1 MRRAR
6 FPEPQRPMIFFPN
19 RGVCRRGTSSPGAL
33 AATLIATTLSA
44 CGGGT
49 ATPAGAPAGAAQPAS
64 VAADLVLTNGRVVT
78 VDDARPEAEAVAIVG
93 ERIAAVGSSA
103 DIGRHIGPNTR
114 VIDLGGRLAIPGF
127 IEGHGHFMGLGQS
140 KMVLDLAS
148 PGTWDEV
155 VARVADAARQAR
167 PGEWILGR
175 GWHQEKWEPRP
186 ADAIE
191 GVPTH
196 HALSRVSP
204 DNPVIL
210 THASG
215 HASFVNARALELA
228 GITRATTD
236 PEGGTI
242 VRDARGEATGLL
254 RETAMYLVS
263 RVHARAEAQRT
274 PAEREAIARRQAELA
289 AQTALANG
297 ITSFHDAGSPFS
309 TVDFFRRLADEGSLP
324 VRLYV
329 MVRGDTADL
338 RANLDRQRTI
348 GHGNGFL
355 TVRSIKL
362 SIDGALGSHGA
373 WLLEPYTDMP
383 ETAGLN
389 TAPMEVFRRTAELAM
404 QHGYQM
410 NTHAIG
416 DRGNREVLDV
426 YERLFRAN
434 PDRRDLRW
442 RIEHAQHLH
451 PGDIPR
457 FGQLGVIA
465 AMQGVHATSDGPW
478 VPDRIGHRRAE
489 EGAYVW
495 RSLWESG
502 AVVTNGT
509 DVPVEDIS
517 PIASFYSSVTRHMDT
532 CQRFYPEQ
540 RMTREQAL
548 RSYTLNNAFAAFEEG
563 EKGSI
568 TPGKLADI
576 VVLSRDIMT
585 VPEDRIRGTEVVY
598 TIVGGQVRHGR

>member
-1 MRRAR
+1 M
-6 FPEPQRPMIFFPN
+6 
-19 RGVCRRGTSSPGAL
+19 
-33 AATLIATTLSA
+33 
-44 CGGGT
+44 
-49 ATPAGAPAGAAQPAS
+49 
-64 VAADLVLTNGRVVT
+64 
-78 VDDARPEAEAVAIVG
+78 
-93 ERIAAVGSSA
+93 
-103 DIGRHIGPNTR
+103 
-114 VIDLGGRLAIPGF
+114 PGF
-127 IEGHGHFMGLGQS
+127 IEGHGHFMGLGQALT
-140 KMVLDLAS
+140 VLDLAT
-148 PGTWDEV
+148 PRNWDEI
-155 VARVADAARQAR
+155 VALVADAARRAE
-167 PGEWILGR
+167 PGDWILGR

-186 ADAIE
+186 ANTVD
-191 GVPTH
+191 GVPLH
-196 HALSRVSP
+196 HELSRVSP

-215 HASFVNARALELA
+215 HASFANARALEMA
-228 GITRATTD
+228 GITRTTPD

-242 VRDARGEATGLL
+242 VRDAQSDATGLL

-263 RVHARAEAQRT
+263 RVHARAEAERT

-297 ITSFHDAGSPFS
+297 VTSFHDAGTPFA
-309 TVDFFRRLADEGSLP
+309 TIDFLRRLADEGNLP

-338 RANLDRQRTI
+338 AANLARQRTL
-348 GHGNGFL
+348 GHGNGYL
-355 TVRSIKL
+355 TVRSIKV

-389 TAPMEVFRRTAELAM
+389 TVDMDVFRRTAELAL

-426 YERLFRAN
+426 YERLFQTRPAE
-434 PDRRDLRW
+434 RDLRW

-451 PGDIPR
+451 PSDIPR
-457 FGQLGVIA
+457 FARLGVIA

-478 VPDRIGHRRAE
+478 VPERIGPQRAE

-495 RSLWESG
+495 RTLWESG

-517 PIASFYSSVTRHMDT
+517 PIASFYSSVTRHMDN

-548 RSYTLNNAFAAFEEG
+548 RSYTLNNAYAAFEEDI
-563 EKGSI
+563 KGSL

-585 VPEDRIRGTEVVY
+585 VPENQIRGTEVVY
-598 TIVGGQVRHGR
+598 TIVGGQVRYER